1 MCLLGDYIDKNTR
14 NILIDIFGINCRTNP
29 DPNPKNDRS
38 DDVGLVWDVA
48 CFIVLLIQRRIYSSY
63 MFQFVVNENKA
74 QSHLAARYYKPLLNK

>member
-1 MCLLGDYIDKNTR
+1 MEINDDSKMDNASLDMEFSFKNVKESCQISGKKR

-48 CFIVLLIQRRIYSSY
+48 CFIVLLI
-63 MFQFVVNENKA
+63 
-74 QSHLAARYYKPLLNK
+74 HLPKEIL